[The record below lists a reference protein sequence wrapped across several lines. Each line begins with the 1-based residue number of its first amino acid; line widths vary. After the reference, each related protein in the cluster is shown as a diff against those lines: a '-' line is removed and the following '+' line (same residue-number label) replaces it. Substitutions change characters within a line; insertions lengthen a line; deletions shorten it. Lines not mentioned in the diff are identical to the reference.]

1 MDKSSQEFSTTLVAL
16 LKGFVVESTNTK
28 IYQYILDNQLVIEDY
43 VSRIGLSLMIQEE
56 DRVAYLRQ
64 RVYENEEE
72 FIPRIV
78 SRRPLSYGASV
89 LLVLLRKEVIEINQN
104 ESDSRVFISRD
115 DIIDKIKPYIFS
127 TNDEAK
133 RDREIDRH
141 IQTINDLGFIR
152 LLKGSST
159 QYEVLPIIRGFVD
172 AQLLEDVDKKLSE
185 YLKYATQ
192 GDSVDE
198 PI

>member
-16 LKGFVVESTNTK
+16 LKGFVVESSNTK
-28 IYQYILDNQLVIEDY
+28 IYHYILDNQLVIEDY

-72 FIPRIV
+72 FIPRLV
-78 SRRPLSYGASV
+78 ARRPLSYGASV
-89 LLVLLRKEVIEINQN
+89 LLVLLRKEIIEINQN
-104 ESDSRVFISRD
+104 ESDSRVIISRD
-115 DIIDKIKPYIFS
+115 DIIEKVKPYIFT

-133 RDREIDRH
+133 RDKEIDRH

-152 LLKGSST
+152 LLKGGST

-172 AQLLEDVDKKLSE
+172 AQLLEGVDKKLSD
-185 YLKYATQ
+185 YLKHATQ

-198 PI
+198 YI

>member
-104 ESDSRVFISRD
+104 ESDSRVIISRD

>member
-1 MDKSSQEFSTTLVAL
+1 MDKRSQEFSTTLVAL

-78 SRRPLSYGASV
+78 SRHPLSYGASV

-104 ESDSRVFISRD
+104 ESDSRVIISRD

>member
-152 LLKGSST
+152 LLKGSTT

-198 PI
+198 HI

>member
-104 ESDSRVFISRD
+104 ESDSRVIISRD

-152 LLKGSST
+152 LLEGSST